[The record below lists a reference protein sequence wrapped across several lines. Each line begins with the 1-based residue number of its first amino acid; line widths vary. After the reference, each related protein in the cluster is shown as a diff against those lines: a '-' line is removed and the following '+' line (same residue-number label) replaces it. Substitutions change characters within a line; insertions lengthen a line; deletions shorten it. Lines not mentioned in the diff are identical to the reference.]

1 VSEVRC
7 AIVGGGMLGLRLA
20 LHMRAAG
27 DDVTIYEAAPEIG
40 GLAAPWRLG
49 DITWDR
55 HYHVT
60 LFSDRATRALIAEL
74 GLEDELVWSTT
85 RTGFYVDGRLLS
97 LSGALEFALFPPL
110 GPVDKLR
117 LAATILRASRGDP
130 AGELAHV
137 PVGTWLRKWSGRKT
151 YERIW
156 LPLLKAKL
164 GDAHERVAASFIVA
178 TVARLYAARR
188 SGLDRER
195 FGYVRGGYAVV
206 LARFADLLAQRGVD
220 VRTST
225 PVRSVAAALNGG
237 LRVTTAGGAYA
248 YDRVIVT
255 APAPIAARL
264 CPALSEPELAR
275 LRGVEY
281 QGIVCASL
289 LLSRPLSPYYVTNIC
304 DPVPFSAVVEMT
316 ALVDP
321 ATFGGR
327 HVVYLPRYCPADD
340 PLQRLDDDAVRAR
353 FLDGLRGMYPD
364 LRDEEIL
371 AFGVS
376 RVPYVF
382 PLPTLGYADRI
393 PAVRTSVE
401 GLFVVNAAQIVDGTL
416 NVNETVGLADEAA
429 PQILAAPVAREMS
442 ASA

>member
-1 VSEVRC
+1 MRC
-7 AIVGGGMLGLRLA
+7 AIVGGGLLGLTLA
-20 LHMRAAG
+20 LRLRAAG
-27 DDVTIYEAAPEIG
+27 DDVTVYEAAPEIG
-40 GLAAPWRLG
+40 GLAAPWKLG
-49 DITWDR
+49 DVTWDR

-60 LFSDRATRALIAEL
+60 LYSDRATRGLLAEL
-74 GLEDELVWSTT
+74 GLADELEWSTT
-85 RTGFYVDGRLLS
+85 RTGFFVGGRLLS
-97 LSGALEFALFPPL
+97 LSNALEFAAFPPL
-110 GPVDKLR
+110 NPVDKLR
-117 LAATILRASRGDP
+117 LAATILRAARGDES
-130 AGELAHV
+130 GRLAHV

-156 LPLLKAKL
+156 LPLLRAKL
-164 GDAHERVAASFIVA
+164 GEAHTRVAASFIRA
-178 TVARLYAARR
+178 TVERLYAARR
-188 SGLDRER
+188 AGLDRER

-206 LARFADLLAQRGVD
+206 LARFAKVLAERGVT

-225 PVRSVAAALNGG
+225 PVRAIVPNGDAAL
-237 LRVTTAGGAYA
+237 RVVTADGSYG
-248 YDRVIVT
+248 YDRLIVT
-255 APAPIAARL
+255 APAPVAARL
-264 CPALSEPELAR
+264 CPTLSEPELAR

-304 DPVPFSAVVEMT
+304 DPVPFSAVIEMT

-321 ATFGGR
+321 AQFGGR
-327 HVVYLPRYCPADD
+327 HVVYLPRYCPPDD
-340 PLQRLDDDAVRAR
+340 PLQRLDDDAIRAR
-353 FLDGLRGMYPD
+353 FVDGLRILHPD

-393 PAVRTSVE
+393 PAVRTSVD

-416 NVNETVGLADEAA
+416 NVNETVGLAESAAHEIAAA
-429 PQILAAPVAREMS
+429 PPARAMS
-442 ASA
+442 ETA